1 MEVSKPVSLHDP
13 MEEEEMILARISM
26 NEKCQ
31 RPRHTCKGVLKP
43 APVKDLK
50 EPGTGNTT
58 VVHR

>member
-1 MEVSKPVSLHDP
+1 MEVSKPASLHDP

-31 RPRHTCKGVLKP
+31 HPRHTCEGVLKP

-58 VVHR
+58 VLHR